1 MTMELQLLRTRH
13 PPEIFLQQLVELLQS
28 EGVKVSLEE
37 IHSRIDK
44 LPGEDRLLLAVEGER
59 LYGYAHLVIAHDL
72 IDSETAV
79 VVSVI
84 VREDRRRQGVG
95 SRLIAAA
102 ETWARQSGRSR
113 LLLRTDVIRTG
124 AHAFFVALGY
134 DGSSTQLEFIRH
146 LSD

>member
-1 MTMELQLLRTRH
+1 MELQLLRTRH
-13 PPEIFLQQLVELLQS
+13 PPELFLQQLIGFLESAKVETS
-28 EGVKVSLEE
+28 FEE
-37 IHSRIDK
+37 IKYRIDN
-44 LPGEDRLLLAVEGER
+44 LPNEDRLLLAVEGEC
-59 LYGYAHLVIAHDL
+59 LYGYAHIGIAHDL
-72 IDSETAV
+72 IDADTAV

-84 VREDRRRQGVG
+84 VREDRRRQGIG

-113 LLLRTDVIRTG
+113 LLLRTNVVRTG

-134 DGSSTQLEFIRH
+134 EGSSTQLEFIRH

>member
-1 MTMELQLLRTRH
+1 MELQLVRTRH
-13 PPEIFLQQLVELLQS
+13 PPEIFLQQIVGLLKS
-28 EGVKVSLEE
+28 VKVDISLEVAQN
-37 IHSRIDK
+37 RVDK
-44 LPGEDRLLLAVEGER
+44 LPIEDRLLLAVEGEY
-59 LYGYAHLVIAHDL
+59 LYGYAHLRIAHDL
-72 IDSETAV
+72 IDTETAV

-84 VREDRRRQGVG
+84 VREDRRREGIG

-134 DGSSTQLEFIRH
+134 EGSSTQLEFIRH

>member
-1 MTMELQLLRTRH
+1 MDLQLLRTRH
-13 PPEIFLQQLVELLQS
+13 PPEIFLQQLFGLLVS
-28 EGVKVSLEE
+28 AEVDISLEE
-37 IHSRIDK
+37 VQRRIDN
-44 LPGEDRLLLAVEGER
+44 LPDEDRLLLAVEGEY
-59 LYGYAHLVIAHDL
+59 LYGYAHLRIAHDL
-72 IDSETAV
+72 VDAETAV

-84 VREDRRRQGVG
+84 VREDRRRQGIG

-113 LLLRTDVIRTG
+113 LLLRTDVVRTG

-134 DGSSTQLEFIRH
+134 EGSSTQLEFIRP

>member
-1 MTMELQLLRTRH
+1 MELQLLRTRH
-13 PPEIFLQQLVELLQS
+13 PPELFLQQLIGLLESAKVETS
-28 EGVKVSLEE
+28 FEE
-37 IHSRIDK
+37 LKYRIDN
-44 LPGEDRLLLAVEGER
+44 LPNEDRLLLAVEGEC
-59 LYGYAHLVIAHDL
+59 LYGYAHIGIAHDL
-72 IDSETAV
+72 IDADTAV

-113 LLLRTDVIRTG
+113 LLLRTNVVRTG

-134 DGSSTQLEFIRH
+134 EGSSTQLEFIRH

>member
-13 PPEIFLQQLVELLQS
+13 PPEVFLHQLVGLLKS
-28 EGVKVSLEE
+28 AEVDISLEE
-37 IHSRIDK
+37 AQCRIDN
-44 LPGEDRLLLAVEGER
+44 LPDEDRLLLAVEGEY
-59 LYGYAHLVIAHDL
+59 LYGYAHLRIAHDL
-72 IDSETAV
+72 VDAETAV

-84 VREDRRRQGVG
+84 VREDRRRQGIG

-102 ETWARQSGRSR
+102 ETWARQSDRSR
-113 LLLRTDVIRTG
+113 LLLRTDVVRTG

-134 DGSSTQLEFIRH
+134 EGSSTQIEFIRP

>member
-13 PPEIFLQQLVELLQS
+13 PPEIFLQQLIELLQS
-28 EGVKVSLEE
+28 EGFKISLED

-59 LYGYAHLVIAHDL
+59 LYGYAHLAISHDL
-72 IDSETAV
+72 MDSETAV

-84 VREDRRRQGVG
+84 VRENKRRQGVG
-95 SRLIAAA
+95 RRLIAAA
-102 ETWARQSGRSR
+102 ETWASQSGRSR
-113 LLLRTDVIRTG
+113 LLLRTDVVRTG

>member
-1 MTMELQLLRTRH
+1 MDLQLLRTRH
-13 PPEIFLQQLVELLQS
+13 PPEIFLYQLVELLKS
-28 EGVKVSLEE
+28 EEVDISLEE
-37 IHSRIDK
+37 VQYRIDN
-44 LPGEDRLLLAVEGER
+44 LPDEDRLLLAVEGEY
-59 LYGYAHLVIAHDL
+59 LYGYAHLRIAHDL
-72 IDSETAV
+72 TDAETAV

-84 VREDRRRQGVG
+84 VRVDRRRQEIG

-113 LLLRTDVIRTG
+113 LLLRTDVVRTG

-134 DGSSTQLEFIRH
+134 EGSSTQLEFLRR

>member
-1 MTMELQLLRTRH
+1 MELQLLRTRH
-13 PPEIFLQQLVELLQS
+13 PPEIFLQQLIGLLQS
-28 EGVKVSLEE
+28 EGFIISLEE
-37 IHSRIDK
+37 VHSRIDK
-44 LPGEDRLLLAVEGER
+44 LPAEDRLILAVEGEC
-59 LYGYAHLVIAHDL
+59 LYGYAHLRIAHDL

-84 VREDRRRQGVG
+84 VHVDRRRQGVG

-102 ETWARQSGRSR
+102 ETWARQAGRSR

-134 DGSSTQLEFIRH
+134 EGSSTQLEFIRH

>member
-1 MTMELQLLRTRH
+1 MELQLLRTRH
-13 PPEIFLQQLVELLQS
+13 PPEIFLHQIVGLLKS
-28 EGVKVSLEE
+28 DKVVISLEE
-37 IHSRIDK
+37 AQNRVDK
-44 LPGEDRLLLAVEGER
+44 LPSEDRLLLAVEGES
-59 LYGYAHLVIAHDL
+59 LYGYAHLRITHDL
-72 IDSETAV
+72 VDTETAV

-84 VREDRRRQGVG
+84 VREDRRREGIG

-113 LLLRTDVIRTG
+113 LLLRTDVVRTG

-134 DGSSTQLEFIRH
+134 EGSSTQLEFIRH

>member
-1 MTMELQLLRTRH
+1 MELQLLRTRH
-13 PPEIFLQQLVELLQS
+13 PPELFLQQLIGLLESAKVETS
-28 EGVKVSLEE
+28 FEE
-37 IHSRIDK
+37 LKYRIDN
-44 LPGEDRLLLAVEGER
+44 LPNEDRLLLAVEGEC
-59 LYGYAHLVIAHDL
+59 LYGYAHIGIAHDL
-72 IDSETAV
+72 IDADTAV

-84 VREDRRRQGVG
+84 VREDRRRQGIG

-113 LLLRTDVIRTG
+113 LLLRTNVVRTG

-134 DGSSTQLEFIRH
+134 EGSSTQLEFIRH

>member
-13 PPEIFLQQLVELLQS
+13 PPELFLRQLIELLQS
-28 EGVKVSLEE
+28 EGVNISLKEF
-37 IHSRIDK
+37 HSRVDK
-44 LPGEDRLLLAVEGER
+44 LPGDDRLLLAVEGEL
-59 LYGYAHLVIAHDL
+59 LYGYAHLRIAHDL

-79 VVSVI
+79 VESVV
-84 VREDRRRQGVG
+84 VREDRRRHGIG
-95 SRLIAAA
+95 SRLVAAA

-113 LLLRTDVIRTG
+113 LLLRTDVVRTG

-134 DGSSTQLEFIRH
+134 DGSSTQLEFIRR

>member
-1 MTMELQLLRTRH
+1 MELQLIRTLH
-13 PPEIFLQQLVELLQS
+13 PPEIFLQQLVGLLKS
-28 EGVKVSLEE
+28 VKVDISLEE
-37 IHSRIDK
+37 AQNRVDK
-44 LPGEDRLLLAVEGER
+44 LPSEDRLLLVVEGEY
-59 LYGYAHLVIAHDL
+59 LYGYAHLRIAHDL
-72 IDSETAV
+72 IDTETAV

-84 VREDRRRQGVG
+84 VREDRRREGIG

-113 LLLRTDVIRTG
+113 LLLRTDVVRTG

-134 DGSSTQLEFIRH
+134 EGSSTQLEFIRH

>member
-1 MTMELQLLRTRH
+1 MELQLLRTRH
-13 PPEIFLQQLVELLQS
+13 PPYIFLQQLVGLLNS
-28 EGVKVSLEE
+28 EKFDVSLEE
-37 IHSRIDK
+37 IQNRIDK
-44 LPGEDRLLLAVEGER
+44 LPDKDRLFLAVEGEH
-59 LYGYAHLVIAHDL
+59 LYGYAHLRIAHDL
-72 IDSETAV
+72 VDTETAV

-84 VREDRRRQGVG
+84 VREDRRREGIG

-134 DGSSTQLEFIRH
+134 EGSSTQLEFIRH
-146 LSD
+146 LSA

>member
-13 PPEIFLQQLVELLQS
+13 PPEIFLQQLIELLKS
-28 EGVKVSLEE
+28 AGVNISLEE
-37 IHSRIDK
+37 IHFRIDN
-44 LPGEDRLLLAVEGER
+44 LPSEDRLILAVEGEF
-59 LYGYAHLVIAHDL
+59 LYGYAHLRVAHDL
-72 IDSETAV
+72 VDAETAV

-84 VREDRRRQGVG
+84 VREDRRRQGIG

-113 LLLRTDVIRTG
+113 LLLRTNVVRTA

-134 DGSSTQLEFIRH
+134 EGSSTQLEFIRH

>member
-1 MTMELQLLRTRH
+1 MKMELQLLRTRH
-13 PPEIFLQQLVELLQS
+13 PPYIFLQQLVGLLNS
-28 EGVKVSLEE
+28 EKFDVSLEE
-37 IHSRIDK
+37 IKKRIDK
-44 LPGEDRLLLAVEGER
+44 LPDKDRLFLAVEGEH
-59 LYGYAHLVIAHDL
+59 LYGYAHLRIAYDL
-72 IDSETAV
+72 VDTETAV

-84 VREDRRRQGVG
+84 VREDRRREGIG

-134 DGSSTQLEFIRH
+134 EGSSTQLEFIRH
-146 LSD
+146 LSA

>member
-1 MTMELQLLRTRH
+1 MELQLLRTRH
-13 PPEIFLQQLVELLQS
+13 PPELFLQQLIGLLESAKVET
-28 EGVKVSLEE
+28 SLEE
-37 IHSRIDK
+37 LKYRVDN
-44 LPGEDRLLLAVEGER
+44 LPNEDRLLLAVEGEC
-59 LYGYAHLVIAHDL
+59 LYGYAHIGIAHDL
-72 IDSETAV
+72 IDADTAV

-84 VREDRRRQGVG
+84 VREDRRRQGIG

-113 LLLRTDVIRTG
+113 LLLRTNVVRTG

-134 DGSSTQLEFIRH
+134 EGSSTQLEFIRH

>member
-1 MTMELQLLRTRH
+1 MELQLLRTRH
-13 PPEIFLQQLVELLQS
+13 PPEIFLQQLIELLQS
-28 EGVKVSLEE
+28 EGVNINLEE
-37 IHSRIDK
+37 FHSRIEK
-44 LPGEDRLLLAVEGER
+44 LPGDDRLLLAVEGEF
-59 LYGYAHLVIAHDL
+59 LYGYAHLRIAHDL

-84 VREDRRRQGVG
+84 VREDKRRQGVG
-95 SRLIAAA
+95 SRLIAAS

>member
-1 MTMELQLLRTRH
+1 MELQLLRTRH
-13 PPEIFLQQLVELLQS
+13 PPELFLQQLIGLLESAKVET
-28 EGVKVSLEE
+28 SLEE
-37 IHSRIDK
+37 LKYRIDN
-44 LPGEDRLLLAVEGER
+44 LPNEDRLLLAVEGEC
-59 LYGYAHLVIAHDL
+59 LYGYAHIGIAHDL
-72 IDSETAV
+72 IDADTAV

-84 VREDRRRQGVG
+84 VREDRRRQGIG

-113 LLLRTDVIRTG
+113 LLLRTNVVRTG

-134 DGSSTQLEFIRH
+134 EGSSTQLEFIRH